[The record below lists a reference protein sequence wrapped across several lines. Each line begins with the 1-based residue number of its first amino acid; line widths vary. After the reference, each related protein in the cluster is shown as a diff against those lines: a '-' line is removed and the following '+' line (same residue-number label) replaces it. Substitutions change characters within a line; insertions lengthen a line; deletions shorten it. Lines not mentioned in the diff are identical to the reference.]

1 MVVGKASWRKRPLD
15 AYIEADNEQDDI
27 ERTEADDDGEEGKEI
42 KGCAM
47 ELGDAEHRLVD
58 LPGMEA

>member
-1 MVVGKASWRKRPLD
+1 MG

-42 KGCAM
+42 EVCAM

-58 LPGMEA
+58 PPGMEA